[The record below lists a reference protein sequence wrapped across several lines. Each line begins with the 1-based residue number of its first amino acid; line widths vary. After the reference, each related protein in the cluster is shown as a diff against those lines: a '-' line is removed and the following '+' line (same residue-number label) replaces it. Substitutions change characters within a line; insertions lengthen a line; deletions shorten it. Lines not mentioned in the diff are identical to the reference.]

1 VSLALGNK
9 YGMLR
14 LAILVPIVLSSF
26 THLWNPA
33 GFPDIFYDEGVY
45 MRRTMHLLDGGGPQ
59 EEFFYDHPYFGQLLL
74 AGFLGATGYP
84 GSLDPSPTPQSVE
97 AMYAVPRVLMGIL
110 AVVDTFLIYK
120 ISEKRY
126 GKKVA
131 LISSILFAV
140 MPITWLMRRVLL
152 DSILLPFL
160 LASVLA
166 AIHAG
171 DAGGRKKT
179 SMVILSG
186 AFLGI
191 AMFTKIPI
199 FVMLPLVGYLIYSC
213 SAQRRTKMLG
223 LWFIPVILIPMIWP
237 AYAASLGQ
245 FDLWIRDVVWQ
256 TQRQSAGFAS
266 IIGTFFLFDPVLL
279 LLGAAGF
286 IYAGIKKD
294 ALVLLWLVPFL
305 VFLSVIGYV
314 QYFHWIPVLP
324 VFCIAA
330 GRLIEKL
337 AVIRPALPFAA
348 VAGLGIFGL
357 VSSTMLITTDLTSA
371 QFEAAAFVAGYADN
385 NTTIAASPVYSWIF
399 IYVFDIEHSF
409 LDYRDLLFYPVETDK
424 LLLVSDHHFQSNLGA
439 GEQLEDAY
447 NNTENVAVFKGNV
460 VTYDLGKYPY
470 TNMLSNYEGDEIE
483 VRISN

>member
-1 VSLALGNK
+1 MNLTLGKK

-14 LAILVPIVLSSF
+14 LAILVPIALSSF

-45 MRRTMHLLDGGGPQ
+45 MRRAMHLLDGGGPQ
-59 EEFFYDHPYFGQLLL
+59 EAFFYDHPYFGQIFL
-74 AGFLGATGYP
+74 AGFLGVTGYP
-84 GSLDPSPTPQSVE
+84 GSIDPSPTPQSVE

-126 GKKVA
+126 GRKVA

-160 LASVLA
+160 LASLLA

-171 DAGGRKKT
+171 DTGGRKRT
-179 SMVILSG
+179 AMVMLSG
-186 AFLGI
+186 SFLGV

-199 FVMLPLVGYLIYSC
+199 FVMLPLVGYLVYSGNAKNR
-213 SAQRRTKMLG
+213 SKMLG

-237 AYAASLGQ
+237 AYAGSQGQ
-245 FDLWIRDVVWQ
+245 FDLWMRDVVWQ
-256 TQRQSAGFAS
+256 TQRQSAGFMS
-266 IIGTFFLFDPVLL
+266 IFTTFFFYDPVLL
-279 LLGAAGF
+279 LLGVAGF
-286 IYAGIKKD
+286 IYAGIKRD
-294 ALVLLWLVPFL
+294 VLILLWTIPFL

-337 AVIRPALPFAA
+337 SAIKPALPFAA
-348 VAGLGIFGL
+348 IAGLGIFGL
-357 VSSTMLITTDLTSA
+357 VSSTLLITTDVTSA

-385 NTTIAASPVYSWIF
+385 NTTIAASPIYSWIF

-409 LDYRDLLFYPVETDK
+409 LDYRDLLFYPVETEK
-424 LLLVSDHHFQSNLGA
+424 LLLVSDPHFQYNLGA
-439 GEQLEDAY
+439 GEQLQEAY
-447 NNTENVAVFKGNV
+447 RNTENVAVFEGNV
-460 VTYDLGKYPY
+460 RTYDLGKYPY
-470 TNMLSNYEGDEIE
+470 TSMVSNYEGDEIE
-483 VRISN
+483 IRISN